1 MSITAVPL
9 RPIKKGSLAKLWTG
23 IALLAVAGIGVAYVQ
38 TAVHHGPTATATS
51 GVKLTTLK
59 EGKGPAPTDSDLVQ
73 ITYTGKLAATGE
85 VFDSTQGGQPVVFPV
100 QGVIPGFSE
109 GLKMMHKGGKYRLFI
124 PAAAGYGAEATGP
137 IPANSDLIFDVEL
150 IDVKAMPHY

>member
-9 RPIKKGSLAKLWTG
+9 RPIKKGSVAKLWTG
-23 IALLAVAGIGVAYVQ
+23 IALLAVVGIGTAYLQ
-38 TAVHHGPTATATS
+38 TADHHGPTATVAS

-59 EGKGPAPTDSDLVQ
+59 EGKGPSPTDADLVQ
-73 ITYTGKLAATGE
+73 ITYTGKIAATGE

-100 QGVIPGFSE
+100 QGLIPGFTE

-124 PAAAGYGAEATGP
+124 PSALGYGAESTGP
-137 IPANSDLIFDVEL
+137 IPPNSDLIFDVEL
-150 IDVKAMPHY
+150 IDLQPVPTR